1 MVGRLVG
8 VMVGSAVGAR
18 VGGFWRMVTSPGTK
32 TISVTLA
39 FVKAVAFVAAA
50 MDCRVVEYDP
60 DATADTIDE
69 FKAFFVLSIK
79 VWFEL
84 GGRVT
89 DTLTTICTLVVAV
102 LPESRRLEGPLTTVP
117 SALTHFQKEASCAVV
132 ICFVAVTTATTLF

>member
-102 LPESRRLEGPLTTVP
+102 LPESRRLEGP
-117 SALTHFQKEASCAVV
+117 
-132 ICFVAVTTATTLF
+132 